1 MAPAATSSRS
11 HTAQDPREQQ
21 LDVSGQ
27 NRVAIFDKQGGPVSI
42 KDVPVQKQLK
52 RGEALVRVIYT
63 GVCHTDLHAM
73 LGDWPLDNKLPLV
86 GGHEGAGVVVALGEG
101 ADQFVKVGD
110 RVGIKWIATSCL
122 NCSFCRTGAEPNC
135 PHAQCSGFSVDG
147 SFQKYAVSYA
157 NHLSIIPDALP
168 LDQAA
173 PILCAGV
180 TVYKAL
186 KEAQLIPG
194 QYVAIPGAGGGLG
207 HLAIQYAVAAGYRV
221 IAIDTGA
228 DKKQLCESLGA
239 EKFIDFKTSK
249 SLVDDIKAATP
260 DGFGPQAAVVAAS
273 GAAAYEQALDYIRPR
288 GVLVAVGLPGNTDI
302 RANVFFT
309 VFRSVRVV
317 GSYVGNRQDAQEALE
332 IAASGKVRTHF
343 KTLGLSQLPQVYD
356 DMQSG
361 KIAGR
366 IVLDID
372 Q

>member
-1 MAPAATSSRS
+1 MAPSATSSRS
-11 HTAQDPREQQ
+11 QSARDPREQQ
-21 LDVSGQ
+21 LEVQGQ

-42 KDVPVQKQLK
+42 KDVPIQRELK

-86 GGHEGAGVVVALGEG
+86 GGHEGAGVVVALGDG

-135 PHAQCSGFSVDG
+135 PHALCSGFSVDG

-173 PILCAGV
+173 PILCAGL

-194 QYVAIPGAGGGLG
+194 QFVAIPGAGGGLG

-221 IAIDTGA
+221 IAIDTGS
-228 DKKQLCESLGA
+228 DKKQLCEQLGA

-249 SLVDDIKAATP
+249 NLVDDIKAATP

-273 GAAAYEQALDYIRPR
+273 GGLAYQQALDYIRPR

-302 RANVFFT
+302 KANVFFT

-317 GSYVGNRQDAQEALE
+317 GSYVGNRQDTQEALD
-332 IAASGKVRTHF
+332 IAAAGKVRTHF
-343 KTLGLSQLPQVYD
+343 KKLGLSQLPEVYD
-356 DMQSG
+356 DMQNG

>member
-1 MAPAATSSRS
+1 MAPAATSFRS
-11 HTAQDPREQQ
+11 HAAQDPREQQ

>member
-11 HTAQDPREQQ
+11 QSAQDPREQQ
-21 LDVSGQ
+21 LEVQGQ

-42 KDVPVQKQLK
+42 KDVPIQRELK

-86 GGHEGAGVVVALGEG
+86 GGHEGAGVVVALGDG
-101 ADQFVKVGD
+101 ADQYVKVGD

-135 PHAQCSGFSVDG
+135 PHALCSGFNVDG

-173 PILCAGV
+173 PILCAGL

-194 QYVAIPGAGGGLG
+194 QFVAIPGAGGGLG

-221 IAIDTGA
+221 IAIDTGS
-228 DKKQLCESLGA
+228 DKKQLCEQLGA

-249 SLVDDIKAATP
+249 NLVDDIKAATP

-273 GAAAYEQALDYIRPR
+273 GGLAYQQALDYIRPR

-302 RANVFFT
+302 KANVFFT
-309 VFRSVRVV
+309 VFRSVRVI
-317 GSYVGNRQDAQEALE
+317 GSYVGNRQDTQEALD
-332 IAASGKVRTHF
+332 IAAAGKVRTHF
-343 KTLGLSQLPQVYD
+343 KKLGLSQLPEVYD
-356 DMQSG
+356 DMQNG

>member
-1 MAPAATSSRS
+1 MAPAATSSHS
-11 HTAQDPREQQ
+11 HADPREQQ
-21 LDVSGQ
+21 LQVSGQ
-27 NRVAIFDKQGGPVSI
+27 NRVAIFDKQGGPVSV
-42 KDVPVQKQLK
+42 KDVPIQKELK
-52 RGEALVRVIYT
+52 RGEALVRVIYS

-101 ADQFVKVGD
+101 ADQYVKVGD

-157 NHLSIIPDALP
+157 NHLSIIPDGLP

-186 KEAQLIPG
+186 KEAQLVPG
-194 QYVAIPGAGGGLG
+194 QWVAIPGAGGGLG
-207 HLAIQYAVAAGYRV
+207 HLAVQYAVAAGYRV

-228 DKKQLCESLGA
+228 DKKHLCESLGA
-239 EKFIDFKTSK
+239 ERFIDFKTSK
-249 SLVDDIKAATP
+249 SFVDDIKAATP

-273 GAAAYEQALDYIRPR
+273 GAAAYELALDYIRPR
-288 GVLVAVGLPGNTDI
+288 GVLVAVGLPGQADI
-302 RANVFFT
+302 KANVFFT
-309 VFRSVRVV
+309 VFRSVRIV
-317 GSYVGNRQDAQEALE
+317 GSYVGNRQDAQEALD
-332 IAASGKVRTHF
+332 IAAAGKVKTHF
-343 KTLGLSQLPQVYD
+343 KTLGLSQLPQVYE

>member
-1 MAPAATSSRS
+1 MAPAATSFRS
-11 HTAQDPREQQ
+11 QSAQDPREQQ
-21 LDVSGQ
+21 LEVQGQ

-42 KDVPVQKQLK
+42 KDVPIQRELK

-86 GGHEGAGVVVALGEG
+86 GGHEGAGVVVALGDG
-101 ADQFVKVGD
+101 ADQYVKVGD

-135 PHAQCSGFSVDG
+135 PHALCSGFNVDG

-173 PILCAGV
+173 PILCAGL

-194 QYVAIPGAGGGLG
+194 QFVAIPGAGGGLG

-221 IAIDTGA
+221 IAIDTGS
-228 DKKQLCESLGA
+228 DKKQLCEQLGA

-249 SLVDDIKAATP
+249 NLVDDIKAATP

-273 GAAAYEQALDYIRPR
+273 GGLAYQQALDYIRPR

-302 RANVFFT
+302 KANVFFT

-317 GSYVGNRQDAQEALE
+317 GSYVGNRQDTQEALD
-332 IAASGKVRTHF
+332 IAAAGKVRTHF
-343 KTLGLSQLPQVYD
+343 KKLGLSQLPEVYD
-356 DMQSG
+356 DMQNG

>member
-1 MAPAATSSRS
+1 M
-11 HTAQDPREQQ
+11 
-21 LDVSGQ
+21 
-27 NRVAIFDKQGGPVSI
+27 
-42 KDVPVQKQLK
+42 QKQLK

>member
-1 MAPAATSSRS
+1 MAPTATSSRS
-11 HTAQDPREQQ
+11 QSAQDPREQQ
-21 LDVSGQ
+21 LEVQGQ

-42 KDVPVQKQLK
+42 KDVPIQRELK

-73 LGDWPLDNKLPLV
+73 LGDWPLDNKLPLI
-86 GGHEGAGVVVALGEG
+86 GGHEGAGVVVALGDG
-101 ADQFVKVGD
+101 ADQYVKVGD

-135 PHAQCSGFSVDG
+135 PHALCSGFNVDG

-173 PILCAGV
+173 PILCAGL

-194 QYVAIPGAGGGLG
+194 QFVAIPGAGGGLG

-221 IAIDTGA
+221 IAIDTGS
-228 DKKQLCESLGA
+228 DKKQLCEQLGA

-249 SLVDDIKAATP
+249 NLVDDIKAATP

-273 GAAAYEQALDYIRPR
+273 GGLAYQQALDYIRPR

-302 RANVFFT
+302 KANVFFT
-309 VFRSVRVV
+309 VFRSVRVI
-317 GSYVGNRQDAQEALE
+317 GSYVGNRQDTQEALD
-332 IAASGKVRTHF
+332 IAAAGKVRTHF
-343 KTLGLSQLPQVYD
+343 KKLGLSQLPEVYD
-356 DMQSG
+356 DMQNG

>member
-11 HTAQDPREQQ
+11 HAAQDPREQQ

-86 GGHEGAGVVVALGEG
+86 GGHEGAGVVVALGDG

>member
-11 HTAQDPREQQ
+11 HAAQDPREQQ
-21 LDVSGQ
+21 LNVSGQ

>member
-11 HTAQDPREQQ
+11 QSARDPREQQ
-21 LDVSGQ
+21 LEVQGQ

-42 KDVPVQKQLK
+42 KDVPIQRELK

-86 GGHEGAGVVVALGEG
+86 GGHEGAGVVVALGDG
-101 ADQFVKVGD
+101 ADQYVKVGD

-135 PHAQCSGFSVDG
+135 PHALCSGFNVDG

-173 PILCAGV
+173 PILCAGL

-194 QYVAIPGAGGGLG
+194 QFVAIPGAGGGLG

-221 IAIDTGA
+221 IAIDTGS
-228 DKKQLCESLGA
+228 DKKQLCEQLGA

-249 SLVDDIKAATP
+249 NLVDDIKAATP

-273 GAAAYEQALDYIRPR
+273 GGLAYQQALDYIRPR

-302 RANVFFT
+302 KANVFFT

-317 GSYVGNRQDAQEALE
+317 GSYVGNRQDTQEALD
-332 IAASGKVRTHF
+332 IAAAGKVRTHF
-343 KTLGLSQLPQVYD
+343 KKLGLSQLPEVYD
-356 DMQSG
+356 DMQNG

>member
-1 MAPAATSSRS
+1 MAPAATSFRTQS
-11 HTAQDPREQQ
+11 AQDPREQQ
-21 LDVSGQ
+21 LEVQGQ

-42 KDVPVQKQLK
+42 KDVPIQRELK

-86 GGHEGAGVVVALGEG
+86 GGHEGAGVVVALGDG
-101 ADQFVKVGD
+101 ADQYVKVGD

-135 PHAQCSGFSVDG
+135 PHALCSGFNVDG

-173 PILCAGV
+173 PILCAGL

-194 QYVAIPGAGGGLG
+194 QFVAIPGAGGGLG

-221 IAIDTGA
+221 IAIDTGS
-228 DKKQLCESLGA
+228 DKKQLCEQLGA

-249 SLVDDIKAATP
+249 NLVDDIKAATP

-273 GAAAYEQALDYIRPR
+273 GGLAYQQALDYIRPR

-302 RANVFFT
+302 KANVFFT

-317 GSYVGNRQDAQEALE
+317 GSYVGNRQDTQEALD
-332 IAASGKVRTHF
+332 IAAAGKVRTHF
-343 KTLGLSQLPQVYD
+343 KKLGLSQLPEVYD
-356 DMQSG
+356 DMQNG

>member
-11 HTAQDPREQQ
+11 HAAQDPREQQ

>member
-1 MAPAATSSRS
+1 MAPAATTSRS
-11 HTAQDPREQQ
+11 PSTQDPREQQ
-21 LDVSGQ
+21 LEIKGQ

-42 KDVPVQKQLK
+42 KDLPIQQNLK
-52 RGEALVRVIYT
+52 RGEALVRVIYS

-157 NHLSIIPDALP
+157 NHLSIIPDGLP

-186 KEAQLIPG
+186 KEAQLTPG
-194 QYVAIPGAGGGLG
+194 QFVAIPGAGGGLG
-207 HLAIQYAVAAGYRV
+207 HLAVQYAVSAGYRV
-221 IAIDTGA
+221 IAIDTGS

-239 EKFIDFKTSK
+239 EKFIDFKTTK
-249 SLVDDIKAATP
+249 NLVDDIKAATP

-273 GAAAYEQALDYIRPR
+273 GAAAYEQALDYIRPH
-288 GVLVAVGLPGNTDI
+288 GVLVAVGLPGGTDI
-302 RANVFFT
+302 KANVFFT
-309 VFRSVRVV
+309 VFRSVRIV

-332 IAASGKVRTHF
+332 IAAAGKVKTHF
-343 KTLGLSQLPQVYD
+343 KTLGLSQLPQVYE
-356 DMQSG
+356 DMQNG

>member
-11 HTAQDPREQQ
+11 QSAQDPREQQ
-21 LDVSGQ
+21 LEVQGQ

-42 KDVPVQKQLK
+42 KDVPIQRELK

-86 GGHEGAGVVVALGEG
+86 GGHEGAGVVVALGDG
-101 ADQFVKVGD
+101 ADQYVKVGD

-135 PHAQCSGFSVDG
+135 PHALCSGFNIDG

-173 PILCAGV
+173 PILCAGL

-194 QYVAIPGAGGGLG
+194 QFVAIPGAGGGLG

-221 IAIDTGA
+221 IAIDTGS
-228 DKKQLCESLGA
+228 DKKQLCEQLGA

-249 SLVDDIKAATP
+249 NLVDDIKAATP

-273 GAAAYEQALDYIRPR
+273 GGLAYQQALDYIRPR

-302 RANVFFT
+302 KANVFFT
-309 VFRSVRVV
+309 VFRSVRVI
-317 GSYVGNRQDAQEALE
+317 GSYVGNRQDTQEALD
-332 IAASGKVRTHF
+332 IAAAGKVRTHF
-343 KTLGLSQLPQVYD
+343 KKLGLSQLPEVYD
-356 DMQSG
+356 DMQNG

>member
-1 MAPAATSSRS
+1 MAPAATSSHS
-11 HTAQDPREQQ
+11 HADPREQQ
-21 LDVSGQ
+21 LQVSGQ
-27 NRVAIFDKQGGPVSI
+27 NRVAIFDKQGGPVSV
-42 KDVPVQKQLK
+42 KDVPIQKELK
-52 RGEALVRVIYT
+52 RGEALVRVIYS

-101 ADQFVKVGD
+101 ADQYVKVGD

-186 KEAQLIPG
+186 KEAQLVPG
-194 QYVAIPGAGGGLG
+194 QWVAIPGAGGGLG
-207 HLAIQYAVAAGYRV
+207 HLAVQYAVAAGYRV

-228 DKKQLCESLGA
+228 DKKHLCESLDA
-239 EKFIDFKTSK
+239 ERFIDFKTSK
-249 SLVDDIKAATP
+249 SLVDNIKAATP

-273 GAAAYEQALDYIRPR
+273 GAAAYELALDYIRPR
-288 GVLVAVGLPGNTDI
+288 GVLVAVGLPGQADI
-302 RANVFFT
+302 KANVFFT
-309 VFRSVRVV
+309 VFRSVRIV
-317 GSYVGNRQDAQEALE
+317 GSYVGNRQDAQEALD
-332 IAASGKVRTHF
+332 IAAAGKVKTHF
-343 KTLGLSQLPQVYD
+343 KTLGLSQLPQVYE